1 MGRANPLYGANF
13 TDPRMP
19 IFYPYPGLTD
29 GSLGLL
35 DAYEVDENFNLSAT
49 GTDISTTPNLAA
61 IPAATLT
68 GVSQADLDFK
78 YSNTLGSTEVKF
90 ERTPKLGIHGIVSQV
105 NQVSGHLARFRCPG
119 ILPYVVAHQNDHQFA
134 VFVHHRITRDKPSST
149 SQNPVEV
156 LMSHNSAPSSNKLLI
171 ASLDGGLTGNP
182 ALKSQASAKTG
193 TDMAVATAYYDH
205 MVWGSPSGFGTLLNN
220 LCRSYVLYR
229 WHFIDLTAAGMTMAE
244 ATASEQDIFNRR
256 FSSGGKY
263 YGDTIPTNPS
273 TFP

>member
-149 SQNPVEV
+149 SQNPSEV

-273 TFP
+273 AFP

>member
-90 ERTPKLGIHGIVSQV
+90 ERTPMLGIHGIVSQV

-156 LMSHNSAPSSNKLLI
+156 LMSHNSAPSNNKLLI

-193 TDMAVATAYYDH
+193 TDMAAATAYYDH
-205 MVWGSPSGFGTLLNN
+205 MVWGAPSGFGTLLNN

>member
-205 MVWGSPSGFGTLLNN
+205 MVWGSPSGFGTQLNN

>member
-1 MGRANPLYGANF
+1 M
-13 TDPRMP
+13 
-19 IFYPYPGLTD
+19 
-29 GSLGLL
+29 
-35 DAYEVDENFNLSAT
+35 DENFNLSAT

-119 ILPYVVAHQNDHQFA
+119 ILPYVVAHQTDHQFA

-149 SQNPVEV
+149 SQNPSEV

-182 ALKSQASAKTG
+182 ALKSQASAKNRHRYG
-193 TDMAVATAYYDH
+193 CRNCLLRPYGL
-205 MVWGSPSGFGTLLNN
+205 GSPSGFGTLLNN

>member
-13 TDPRMP
+13 TDPKMP

-156 LMSHNSAPSSNKLLI
+156 LMSHNSAPSNNKLLI

>member
-149 SQNPVEV
+149 SQNPSEV

-244 ATASEQDIFNRR
+244 ATASEQEIFNRR

>member
-61 IPAATLT
+61 IPAAILT

-156 LMSHNSAPSSNKLLI
+156 LMSHNSAPSNNKLLI
-171 ASLDGGLTGNP
+171 ASLDGELTGNP
-182 ALKSQASAKTG
+182 ALKFQASAKTG
-193 TDMAVATAYYDH
+193 TDMDAATAYYDH
-205 MVWGSPSGFGTLLNN
+205 MVWGAPSGFGTLLNN

>member
-156 LMSHNSAPSSNKLLI
+156 LMSHNSAPSNNKLLI

-182 ALKSQASAKTG
+182 VLKSQASAKTG
-193 TDMAVATAYYDH
+193 TDMAAATAYYDH
-205 MVWGSPSGFGTLLNN
+205 MVWGAPSGFGTLLNN

>member
-244 ATASEQDIFNRR
+244 ATASEQEIFNRR

>member
-149 SQNPVEV
+149 SQNPSEV

>member
-156 LMSHNSAPSSNKLLI
+156 LMSHNSAPSNNKLLI

-205 MVWGSPSGFGTLLNN
+205 MVWGAPSGFGTLLNN

-263 YGDTIPTNPS
+263 HGDTIPTNPS

>member
-49 GTDISTTPNLAA
+49 GTDISKTPNLAA

-156 LMSHNSAPSSNKLLI
+156 LMSHNSAPSNNKLLI

-244 ATASEQDIFNRR
+244 ATASEQEIFNRR

>member
-156 LMSHNSAPSSNKLLI
+156 LMSHNSAPSNNKLLI

-205 MVWGSPSGFGTLLNN
+205 MVWGAPSGFGTLLNN

>member
-149 SQNPVEV
+149 SKNPSEV

>member
-149 SQNPVEV
+149 SQNPSEV

-229 WHFIDLTAAGMTMAE
+229 WHLIDLTAAGMTMAE
-244 ATASEQDIFNRR
+244 ATASEQEIFNRR

>member
-13 TDPRMP
+13 TDPKMP

-149 SQNPVEV
+149 SQNPSEV

-205 MVWGSPSGFGTLLNN
+205 MVWGAPSGFGTLLNN

>member
-49 GTDISTTPNLAA
+49 GTDVSTTPNLAA

-149 SQNPVEV
+149 SQNPSEV

-244 ATASEQDIFNRR
+244 ATASEQEIFNRR

>member
-49 GTDISTTPNLAA
+49 GTDISKTPNLAA

-149 SQNPVEV
+149 SQNPSEV

-193 TDMAVATAYYDH
+193 TDMAVATAYYEH

>member
-1 MGRANPLYGANF
+1 MGRANSLYGANF

-68 GVSQADLDFK
+68 GVSQADLVFK
-78 YSNTLGSTEVKF
+78 YSNTLTSAEVKF

-119 ILPYVVAHQNDHQFA
+119 ILPYIVAHQNDHQFA

-149 SQNPVEV
+149 IQNPVEV
-156 LMSHNSAPSSNKLLI
+156 LMSYSSAPSNNKLLI

-182 ALKSQASAKTG
+182 ALKYQASAKTG

-205 MVWGSPSGFGTLLNN
+205 MVWGAPSGFGTLLNN

>member
-149 SQNPVEV
+149 RQNPVEV
-156 LMSHNSAPSSNKLLI
+156 LMSHNSSPSNNKLLI

>member
-156 LMSHNSAPSSNKLLI
+156 LMSHNSAPSNNKLLI

>member
-1 MGRANPLYGANF
+1 
-13 TDPRMP
+13 
-19 IFYPYPGLTD
+19 
-29 GSLGLL
+29 
-35 DAYEVDENFNLSAT
+35 YEVDENFNLSAT

-156 LMSHNSAPSSNKLLI
+156 LMSHNSAPSNNKLLI

-193 TDMAVATAYYDH
+193 TDMAAATAYYDH
-205 MVWGSPSGFGTLLNN
+205 MVWGAPSGFGTLLNN

-273 TFP
+273 AFP

>member
-78 YSNTLGSTEVKF
+78 GNDSN
-90 ERTPKLGIHGIVSQV
+90 
-105 NQVSGHLARFRCPG
+105 
-119 ILPYVVAHQNDHQFA
+119 
-134 VFVHHRITRDKPSST
+134 
-149 SQNPVEV
+149 
-156 LMSHNSAPSSNKLLI
+156 LLI
-171 ASLDGGLTGNP
+171 
-182 ALKSQASAKTG
+182 
-193 TDMAVATAYYDH
+193 V
-205 MVWGSPSGFGTLLNN
+205 F
-220 LCRSYVLYR
+220 YVQIMPDDFVMQL
-229 WHFIDLTAAGMTMAE
+229 H
-244 ATASEQDIFNRR
+244 R
-256 FSSGGKY
+256 F
-263 YGDTIPTNPS
+263 
-273 TFP
+273 

>member
-193 TDMAVATAYYDH
+193 TDMAAATAYYDH
-205 MVWGSPSGFGTLLNN
+205 LVWGAPGGFGTLLNN

-273 TFP
+273 AFP

>member
-149 SQNPVEV
+149 SQNPSEV

-193 TDMAVATAYYDH
+193 TDMAFATAYYDH

>member
-149 SQNPVEV
+149 SQNPSEV

-205 MVWGSPSGFGTLLNN
+205 MVWGSPSGFGMLLNN

>member
-149 SQNPVEV
+149 SQNPSEV

-205 MVWGSPSGFGTLLNN
+205 MVWGAPSGFGTLLNN

>member
-156 LMSHNSAPSSNKLLI
+156 LMSHNSAPSNNKLLI

-182 ALKSQASAKTG
+182 ALKSQVSAKTG

-205 MVWGSPSGFGTLLNN
+205 MVWGAPSGFGTLLNN

>member
-156 LMSHNSAPSSNKLLI
+156 LMSHNSAPSNNKLLI

-273 TFP
+273 AFP

>member
-13 TDPRMP
+13 TDSRMP

-119 ILPYVVAHQNDHQFA
+119 ILPYIVAHQNDHQFA

-156 LMSHNSAPSSNKLLI
+156 LMSHNSSPSNNKLLI

-205 MVWGSPSGFGTLLNN
+205 MVWGSPSGYGTLLNN

-229 WHFIDLTAAGMTMAE
+229 WHLIDLTAAGMTMAE
-244 ATASEQDIFNRR
+244 ATASEQNIFNRR

-273 TFP
+273 TFQ

>member
-49 GTDISTTPNLAA
+49 GTDISKTPNLAA

-149 SQNPVEV
+149 SQNPSEV

>member
-149 SQNPVEV
+149 SQNPSEV

-171 ASLDGGLTGNP
+171 ASLDGGLMGNP

-244 ATASEQDIFNRR
+244 ATASEQEIFNRR

>member
-149 SQNPVEV
+149 SQNPSEV

-205 MVWGSPSGFGTLLNN
+205 MVWGSPSGFGALLNN

>member
-149 SQNPVEV
+149 SQNPSEV
-156 LMSHNSAPSSNKLLI
+156 LMSHYSAPSSNKLLI

>member
-19 IFYPYPGLTD
+19 IFYPYPGLNA
-29 GSLGLL
+29 GSLALL
-35 DAYEVDENFNLSAT
+35 DAYMLPEDFNLAAT
-49 GTDISTTPNLAA
+49 GTDITTTPNLAA

-68 GVSQADLDFK
+68 GVAQADLVFK
-78 YSNTLGSTEVKF
+78 YSNTLTSAEVKF

-119 ILPYVVAHQNDHQFA
+119 ILPYIVAHQNDHQFA

-149 SQNPVEV
+149 IQNPVEV
-156 LMSHNSAPSSNKLLI
+156 LMSYSSAPSNNKLLI